1 MQNIVRR
8 ILASGNV
15 LHDRTAEKAI
25 PYYTI
30 PAYEACASSL
40 THPAEEIEVIEALPI
55 LGVGAVSVAL
65 LAEKT
70 ELIENTRTDD
80 ITLRHKTNKK

>member
-1 MQNIVRR
+1 MFCTVERQRK
-8 ILASGNV
+8 LATPVHEPG
-15 LHDRTAEKAI
+15 
-25 PYYTI
+25 
-30 PAYEACASSL
+30 ASSA

-55 LGVGAVSVAL
+55 LEVGAVSVAL

-80 ITLRHKTNKK
+80 ITLRHKNNKK